1 MGPSKDP
8 CLAPDDPR
16 NLWQFF
22 NKIEQ
27 NDKKKWRPEC
37 QCCGQKYWDLSPYKI
52 FDHFG
57 YPLTRQTLLKY
68 KPCSGIDKDEHKDV
82 KATVQRI
89 HAAEFAKKSA
99 LKLATAQ
106 GSRTQQATD
115 DEFFHDRGVNVQAAR
130 ASGHLPVSE
139 SPIRAAFASPAPR
152 NSSTSAAESPVVSE
166 SPGRPVVQSRKLSEA
181 AKEKLDEVWADAIYE
196 LALPFNLLDHPSM
209 RTAIN
214 TTADLVRALR
224 PLGVPHRSSEYRCC
238 RGGA

>member
-1 MGPSKDP
+1 MPVQG
-8 CLAPDDPR
+8 LA
-16 NLWQFF
+16 LKSL
-22 NKIEQ
+22 KI
-27 NDKKKWRPEC
+27 N
-37 QCCGQKYWDLSPYKI
+37 
-52 FDHFG
+52 
-57 YPLTRQTLLKY
+57 

-89 HAAEFAKKSA
+89 HAAEFAAKSA
-99 LKLATAQ
+99 LKLAKAQ
-106 GSRTQQATD
+106 GSRTQQATN
-115 DEFFHDRGVNVQAAR
+115 DELFHDRGVNVQAAR

-139 SPIRAAFASPAPR
+139 SPMRAAFASPAPR

>member
-1 MGPSKDP
+1 MPM
-8 CLAPDDPR
+8 
-16 NLWQFF
+16 LWP
-22 NKIEQ
+22 KVLGLIAVR
-27 NDKKKWRPEC
+27 DAR
-37 QCCGQKYWDLSPYKI
+37 
-52 FDHFG
+52 HFG
-57 YPLTRQTLLKY
+57 YQSTRQTPIKF
-68 KPCSGIDKDEHKDV
+68 KPCAGINKDEHKDV

-89 HAAEFAKKSA
+89 HAAEFAAKSA
-99 LKLATAQ
+99 LKLAKAQ

-139 SPIRAAFASPAPR
+139 SPMRAAFASPAPR